1 MAFST
6 YSQWRVALQQLLSGD
21 DDVSQGYFSV
31 DVLDMLVVMAESR
44 VNREL
49 RASTML
55 TALSVAVS
63 SNAAALPADCLE
75 LKEAYFSGDRP
86 LEIVRLDKLREL
98 IADATS
104 AGTSYYAAQDGDTLV
119 FWPTATG
126 TVIGKYWA
134 KPAALSAGLHT
145 TFQRYP
151 EVYTYATLVEAAPQ
165 LRDDARIPLWEQKY
179 QQALNDAMHV
189 ERMKAY
195 GGSPLRIRAR

>member
-75 LKEAYFSGDRP
+75 LKEVYFSGDRP

-119 FWPTATG
+119 FWPSATG